1 MRSLIRH
8 FLTSER
14 AAAAAEMALILPAAL
29 AVMFTTFEGAHY
41 MMSEQRV
48 IKGVREAARYAG
60 RLDFSLYGCPGGT
73 FSGATATVQNLAR
86 TGRLSGGTARVS
98 GWENDDITVTVT
110 CAAATDG
117 IYKVTGNYAPVVQVS
132 ARVAYPS
139 LMGAMGFTD
148 AEVFLAA
155 SAQSPVTGL

>member
-1 MRSLIRH
+1 MMDLFRQFKNDQRG
-8 FLTSER
+8 
-14 AAAAAEMALILPAAL
+14 AAAAEMALILPAAL

-41 MMSEQRV
+41 IMSEQRV

-60 RLDFSLYGCPGGT
+60 RLDFSNYGCPGET
-73 FSGATATVQNLAR
+73 FSGSTATVQNLAR
-86 TGRLSGGTARVS
+86 TGQLVGGTARVS

-110 CAAATDG
+110 CTATADG
-117 IYKVTGNYAPVVQVS
+117 IYQANGGYAPKVRVSAQVS
-132 ARVAYPS
+132 YPS

-155 SAQSPVTGL
+155 SAESPVTGL